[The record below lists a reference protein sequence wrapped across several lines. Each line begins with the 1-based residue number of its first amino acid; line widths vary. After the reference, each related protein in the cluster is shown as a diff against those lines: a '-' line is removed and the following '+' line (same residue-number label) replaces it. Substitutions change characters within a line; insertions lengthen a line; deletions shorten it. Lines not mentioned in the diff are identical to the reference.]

1 MRQRVFGSTAAV
13 PDICM
18 VRVFNDSAGQKTD
31 QRMHGAPDVHVR
43 TFTVFDGVGGQQPLY
58 HQFFAHGVFIGDSG
72 NTGALGTDLAPP
84 VKSVGEKSRPK
95 GRLLIKQDQPTN

>member
-1 MRQRVFGSTAAV
+1 
-13 PDICM
+13 M
-18 VRVFNDSAGQKTD
+18 VRVFDDSAGQKTD

-58 HQFFAHGVFIGDSG
+58 HQFFAHGVLIGDSG

-84 VKSVGEKSRPK
+84 VKAWEKKAARK
-95 GRLLIKQDQPTN
+95 GGCS